1 MNSGRYPTEI
11 LMRTRNVSL
20 LGLLAI
26 VSCFAIGISHVIT
39 SIRLVRAND
48 ELTGL
53 RQRLELI
60 DVDDTDQIAAR
71 RLPTSEQFVN
81 RWAVRLPDPKNKRLY
96 ANWGTAPLTELCDLD
111 AAGLR
116 TFDLA
121 PNSDTHETFVQMRF
135 VRNPNDPKWGS
146 VVIEIDGSTSHI
158 TVNPEIVS
166 LLVGNVPT
174 KTISVSDSPTIRSST
189 SPLTLYSVES
199 TSGDETALCLWIDS
213 AERQDGG

>member
-1 MNSGRYPTEI
+1 
-11 LMRTRNVSL
+11 MRTRNISL

-26 VSCFAIGISHVIT
+26 VTCFAIGISHVIT
-39 SIRLVRAND
+39 SIRLARANA
-48 ELTGL
+48 ELTSL

-71 RLPTSEQFVN
+71 RLPTSEQFLN
-81 RWAVRLPDPKNKRLY
+81 RWVVRLPDPKEKRLY
-96 ANWGTAPLTELCDLD
+96 ANWGTAPLTELCNLN

-116 TFDLA
+116 TFGLA
-121 PNSDTHETFVQMRF
+121 PNPDTHETFVQMRF
-135 VRNPNDPKWGS
+135 VLNPNDPNWGS
-146 VVIEIDGSTSHI
+146 VVIEIDGKISHI

-166 LLVGNVPT
+166 LLMGETPA

-199 TSGDETALCLWIDS
+199 TSGDGAALCLWIDGV
-213 AERQDGG
+213 EPQDGG